1 MPDGT
6 PYEAPR
12 LTPLTF
18 TAVSKHLTAE
28 ISSSAEFEEP
38 YSPEELMAKF
48 GSPLFVVSE
57 NALRS
62 LYRNFLATFSE
73 PGVETRVAYSYKTN
87 YLPAICAILHEEG
100 AAAEV
105 VSGMEY
111 ALARSLDV
119 PPQDII
125 FNGPYKTRDELETA
139 LGQGAL
145 VNIDNFDELEL
156 IEQVAS
162 SLGGKSRVGIR
173 INFRYGPAPWTK
185 FGFNDENGD
194 AQAALK
200 RIAAHPHLDFQSLHN
215 HCGTFQL
222 VHDIYAKAI
231 EALIEMAKR
240 ARDLGLEP
248 TIVDVG
254 GGFPSSNRLK
264 PMYDMPEGSNRKGD
278 TLFPYAEAI
287 LGPLSKATELFGGR
301 PTLVLEPGRAV
312 VDSAVHLL
320 STVVATKDI
329 PDRGKAAVADAGVN
343 LVPTAYWYDHKVAA
357 VPGKGRDEPARNG
370 KANGKSKGKARRNG
384 AAKDK
389 LEAVSIFGPLC
400 MQIDVLRDRAMMA
413 PLHVGDPLVISNVGA
428 YCQTQSM
435 QFIQPRPATVL
446 IGPNGPEIIRRR
458 ETARDIFALD
468 AMPERLKP
476 DGWKL

>member
-1 MPDGT
+1 MPEGLS
-6 PYEAPR
+6 YEAPR

-18 TAVSKHLTAE
+18 TAVSKHLTVE
-28 ISSSAEFEEP
+28 ISSGTEFAEP
-38 YSPEELMAKF
+38 YSPEELMAEF

-57 NALRS
+57 TALRG
-62 LYRNFLATFSE
+62 LYRNFHATFSE
-73 PGVETRVAYSYKTN
+73 PGIETRVAYSYKTN

-119 PPQDII
+119 PPQEII

-145 VNIDNFDELEL
+145 VNIDNFDELAL
-156 IEQVAS
+156 VEQVAA
-162 SLGGKSRVGIR
+162 SLGRAARVGIR
-173 INFRYGPAPWTK
+173 VNFRYGPAPWTK

-200 RIAAHPHLDFQSLHN
+200 RIAAHPNLAFQSLHN

-231 EALIEMAKR
+231 EALIKMAKR
-240 ARDLGLEP
+240 ARDLGLAP
-248 TIVDVG
+248 TIVDLG
-254 GGFPSSNRLK
+254 GGFPSNNRLK
-264 PMYDMPEGSNRKGD
+264 PMYDLPDRGNRKGD

-287 LGPLSKATELFGGR
+287 LGPLGKAAELFGGR
-301 PTLVLEPGRAV
+301 PTLMLEPGRAI
-312 VDSAVHLL
+312 VDSAVQLL
-320 STVVATKDI
+320 STVVAVKDI

-357 VPGKGRDEPARNG
+357 APAKRQSDSSRDAG
-370 KANGKSKGKARRNG
+370 ANGKSRGKARRSG

-389 LEAVSIFGPLC
+389 LEPVSIFGPLC

-446 IGPNGPEIIRRR
+446 IGPKGPEIIRRR

-468 AMPERLKP
+468 SVPERFKP

>member
-1 MPDGT
+1 MPERL

-28 ISSSAEFEEP
+28 IASSAEFAEP
-38 YSPEELMAKF
+38 FSPQELMAEF

-57 NALRS
+57 SALRG
-62 LYRNFLATFSE
+62 LYRNFQATFSE
-73 PGVETRVAYSYKTN
+73 PGIETRVAYSYKTN
-87 YLPAICAILHEEG
+87 YLPAICAILNEEG

-119 PPQDII
+119 PPQEII
-125 FNGPYKTRDELETA
+125 FNGPYKTRDELEMA

-145 VNIDNFDELEL
+145 VNIDNFDELTVV
-156 IEQVAS
+156 EQVAA
-162 SLGGKSRVGIR
+162 SLGRKARVGIR

-185 FGFNDENGD
+185 FGFNNENGD
-194 AQAALK
+194 AQTALK
-200 RIAAHPHLDFQSLHN
+200 RIAAHPNLDFQSLHN

-231 EALIEMAKR
+231 EALIKMAKR
-240 ARDLGLEP
+240 ARDLGLAP

-264 PMYDMPEGSNRKGD
+264 PIYDLPDGSNRKGD
-278 TLFPYAEAI
+278 MLFPYAEAI

-312 VDSAVHLL
+312 VDSAVQLL

-357 VPGKGRDEPARNG
+357 APANGDARSARD
-370 KANGKSKGKARRNG
+370 GKSKGKPRRNG

-389 LEAVSIFGPLC
+389 LEQVSVFGPLC
-400 MQIDVLRDRAMMA
+400 MQIDVLRERAMMA

-446 IGPNGPEIIRRR
+446 IGPKGPEIIRRR
-458 ETARDIFALD
+458 ETAHDIFALD
-468 AMPERLKP
+468 TVPERLKP

>member
-1 MPDGT
+1 MPDGLS
-6 PYEAPR
+6 YEAPR

-28 ISSSAEFEEP
+28 VSSAGEFAEP
-38 YSPEELMAKF
+38 YSPEELMAEF

-57 NALRS
+57 SALRG
-62 LYRNFLATFSE
+62 LYRNFHAAFSE
-73 PGVETRVAYSYKTN
+73 SGIATRVAYSYKTN
-87 YLPAICAILHEEG
+87 YLPAICAVLHEEG

-111 ALARSLDV
+111 ALARSLGMA
-119 PPQDII
+119 PQEII
-125 FNGPYKTRDELETA
+125 FNGPYKTRDELEMA

-145 VNIDNFDELEL
+145 VNIDNFDELAL
-156 IEQVAS
+156 VEQVAS
-162 SLGGKSRVGIR
+162 ALGGKSRVGIR

-194 AQAALK
+194 AQTALK
-200 RIAAHPHLDFQSLHN
+200 RIAAHPNLDFQALHN

-222 VHDIYAKAI
+222 VHDIYGKAI
-231 EALIEMAKR
+231 EALIKMAKR
-240 ARDLGLEP
+240 ARDLGLAP

-254 GGFPSSNRLK
+254 GGFPSANRLK
-264 PMYDMPEGSNRKGD
+264 PMYDVPEANNRKGD
-278 TLFPYAEAI
+278 ILFPYAEAI
-287 LGPLSKATELFGGR
+287 LGPLSKAADLFGGR
-301 PTLVLEPGRAV
+301 PTLILEPGRAI
-312 VDSAVHLL
+312 VDSAVQLL
-320 STVVATKDI
+320 STVVAVKDI
-329 PDRGKAAVADAGVN
+329 PDRGRAVVADAGVN
-343 LVPTAYWYDHKVAA
+343 LVPTAYWYDHGVAA
-357 VPGKGRDEPARNG
+357 APGKGPGRPAQ
-370 KANGKSKGKARRNG
+370 GKSKGKARRNG

-389 LEAVSIFGPLC
+389 LEPVSIFGPLC

-413 PLHVGDPLVISNVGA
+413 PPAVGDALVISNVGA

-435 QFIQPRPATVL
+435 QFIQTRPATVL
-446 IGPNGPEIIRRR
+446 IGPKGPEVIRRR

-468 AMPERLKP
+468 SVPERLRP